1 MASKRVGN
9 ISPPSVH
16 RPAAPVLSA
25 GHRSAVARVNGT
37 VIGTWRA
44 SLLLNILFVA
54 AIRHDPGSLLIAKL
68 LKQKPIL
75 S

>member
-1 MASKRVGN
+1 MGN
-9 ISPPSVH
+9 ISPLFVH
-16 RPAAPVLSA
+16 RPAAPVPRA
-25 GHRSAVARVNGT
+25 GHRSAIERSAGLSKVTRRN
-37 VIGTWRA
+37 

-54 AIRHDPGSLLIAKL
+54 AIRHDPGSLLIAEL